1 MRYKKPM
8 ILGLVSGAL
17 AYLAISIF
25 TPLDYKARAFLGV
38 VLFVVYLGFCY
49 FTGLFKKDQS

>member
-17 AYLAISIF
+17 AYLVISIF
-25 TPLDYKARAFLGV
+25 TPLDYKAQAILGT

-49 FTGLFKKDQS
+49 FAGLFKKN

>member
-8 ILGLVSGAL
+8 VLGLVSGAL

-25 TPLDYKARAFLGV
+25 TPLDYKAQAILGT

>member
-1 MRYKKPM
+1 MNNKK
-8 ILGLVSGAL
+8 ISIFGFLTGVL

-25 TPLDYKARAFLGV
+25 TPLDYKAQAILGT

-49 FTGLFKKDQS
+49 FTGIFKKN